1 MTRQEAAR
9 HNGALSKG
17 PVTPAGKAISAR
29 NALKHGL
36 CAAPC
41 QPLFIPDVML
51 VNESQQ
57 AFQAFLA
64 AMMAKYRPAD
74 VEESADVVIYCNSFW
89 RWNRATEFEAAAINR
104 KLLDLAAEPGISE
117 ASRSQLA
124 FSQAHNEDKSFANL
138 PLYETRLERI
148 YDKARRRIQVLLLR
162 QGVASEAAGPASEP
176 PAASTTVE
184 RTNEPVAASPARRQ
198 MHRNARCHCGSGF
211 KYKHCCGGVRRNR
224 PKLEPP
230 IPIAA

>member
-1 MTRQEAAR
+1 MSRQEAAR
-9 HNGALSKG
+9 QNGALSKG
-17 PVTPAGKAISAR
+17 PVTPAGKAISSR

-41 QPLFIPDVML
+41 QPLFVPDVML
-51 VNESQQ
+51 VNESQH

-64 AMMAKYRPAD
+64 AMMAKYLPAD

-104 KLLDLAAEPGISE
+104 KLLELAAEPGISE

-148 YDKARRRIQVLLLR
+148 YDKARRRLQVLLDR
-162 QGVASEAAGPASEP
+162 QHVAAEASGLKAEP
-176 PAASTTVE
+176 PAVTTIE
-184 RTNEPVAASPARRQ
+184 RMNEPVAAPPAPAQ
-198 MHRNARCHCGSGF
+198 QPRNARCACGSGF
-211 KYKHCCGGVRRNR
+211 KYKRCCGGVTKNP
-224 PKLEPP
+224 PKLAPP
-230 IPIAA
+230 IPLAA